1 MNAHDDDNDRF
12 PPSTF
17 TRITNTLIHASSSTS
32 LSVFFGPW
40 FSFSFTFGPFFFQPI
55 LSATLKRFIYD
66 TVIHTTRP
74 YRIDGGELARY
85 TTPYLNFYGLVGPFT
100 LCPTLHILLSLIA
113 WTSKQRIT
121 HHHHQTSI
129 VVFSTCFLLTW
140 ATSNA
145 LFFSFSAFVIITI
158 ISLLS
163 IRRFFW
169 TVGSP
174 RNLYQDN
181 FGIMS
186 FHVIHPI
193 PLALS
198 STVFATPR

>member
-1 MNAHDDDNDRF
+1 MRLHPPHYRFFSVHGFRF
-12 PPSTF
+12 PS
-17 TRITNTLIHASSSTS
+17 RSAL
-32 LSVFFGPW
+32 FFH
-40 FSFSFTFGPFFFQPI
+40 PI
-55 LSATLKRFIYD
+55 LSATFKRFIYD

-100 LCPTLHILLSLIA
+100 LRPTLHILLSLIA
-113 WTSKQRIT
+113 WMSKQRIT

-129 VVFSTCFLLTW
+129 VVFSTCFSSHLG
-140 ATSNA
+140 NVERIV
-145 LFFSFSAFVIITI
+145 FSFSAFVIITI

-181 FGIMS
+181 FGTMS